1 MLDRT
6 NPVPLWQQLED
17 ILKEQIANEKWLPG
31 GAIPSENALSEEYGI
46 SRMTVRSVITRLAH
60 EGLLYRVPGKGTFVS
75 QPKIIA
81 TPLPY
86 NGIREQLEMQG
97 FEISTIV
104 LKNEIIIPP
113 SQIRRKFSLKAEDHV
128 YLIERLRF
136 LKGEQF
142 SYHRTYLRHK
152 NEDRELIPVN
162 KLETEQLCKIL
173 EKDYKIIPDKVIE
186 SLEMVYSSKDL
197 AQIFKVE
204 RRYPLL
210 YLHDYIYCGSEL
222 AESSEVYFKG
232 DRVKLFFEFNK

>member
-6 NPVPLWQQLED
+6 NSVPLWQQLED
-17 ILKEQIANEKWLPG
+17 ILKEQITNEKWLPG

-86 NGIREQLEMQG
+86 NGIREQLELQG
-97 FEISTIV
+97 FETSTIV
-104 LKNEIIIPP
+104 IKNQFITPP
-113 SQIRRKFSLKAEDHV
+113 AQIRRKFALKAEDHI

-142 SYHRTYLRHK
+142 SYHRTYLRHS
-152 NEDRELIPVN
+152 NENNELIPN
-162 KLETEQLCKIL
+162 KKLEIEQLCKIL
-173 EKDYKIIPDKVIE
+173 ENDYNIIPEKVIE
-186 SLEMVYSSKDL
+186 TLEMVYSSKDL

-222 AESSEVYFKG
+222 VESSEVYFKG